1 MKSFTTRIALLL
13 ILSFIFLNCAQEKKS
28 ESNSNTVAVSQEQEV
43 ISLISPKELNGK
55 NTEIQLVDVR
65 TPEEYSEGHIK
76 NATNINI
83 FDDDFADQMSKL
95 DKSKDIY
102 VYCRSGKRSGKASK
116 QLEEMGFTK
125 VYDLQGGFLNWQ
137 KNNLEVEK

>member
-43 ISLISPKELNGK
+43 ISLITPKELNGK

>member
-1 MKSFTTRIALLL
+1 MKSFTTKIALIL
-13 ILSFIFLNCAQEKKS
+13 ILSFSFINCAQEKKS
-28 ESNSNTVAVSQEQEV
+28 ESNSNTIAISQEKKV
-43 ISLISPKELNGK
+43 ITLISPKELNGK
-55 NTEIQLVDVR
+55 NKEIQLVDVR
-65 TPEEYSEGHIK
+65 TPDEYADGHIK
-76 NATNINI
+76 NAKNINF
-83 FDDDFADQMSKL
+83 FDDNFADQMSKL
-95 DKSKDIY
+95 DKSKEIY